1 MTDYP
6 FAIWIPSEHG
16 KWLKLF
22 TSRDLAELFVIR
34 YGGGLEIIANTF
46 ETF

>member
-16 KWLKLF
+16 KWLKTFKTHDEAVLF
-22 TSRDLAELFVIR
+22 IIK
-34 YGGGLEIIANTF
+34 YGGGLEIIDNNYESF
-46 ETF
+46 